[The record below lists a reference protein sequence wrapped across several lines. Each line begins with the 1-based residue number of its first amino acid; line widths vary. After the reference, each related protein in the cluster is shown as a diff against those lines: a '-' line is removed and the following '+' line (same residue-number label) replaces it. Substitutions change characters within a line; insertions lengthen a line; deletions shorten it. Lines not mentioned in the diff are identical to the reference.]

1 MTTEQGASVARR
13 SKKAVKLDAEVPG
26 IDTAGIDTAGI
37 DTAGIDTAGIDTAAT
52 TGVGM
57 SDDESRAAK
66 PAGKTRKRASKGAPL
81 TESVAQ
87 LSDPEQSVPPV
98 AAGPGP
104 GDPARRRV
112 VIAEDEPLIRLDLA
126 EMLTEAGYDVVGQAP
141 DGKEA
146 VALTRE
152 MRPDL
157 VLLDVKMPI
166 LDGLSAA
173 EQIGAESLAPVVMLT
188 AFSQRELVER
198 ASEAGVMAYVVKPFT
213 IADLTP
219 AIEVAASRWQQMRA
233 LEVEIA
239 DLADRLETR
248 KLVDRAKGLLMSQL
262 KLSEPEA
269 FRWVQKTAMD
279 RRLSM
284 REVAELVIEGI
295 PGKKG

>member
-1 MTTEQGASVARR
+1 MTTEQGASVGRGGKKPAKVR
-13 SKKAVKLDAEVPG
+13 SAHDAPAPASDAVPAPEGAVPTDPPRKAPKS
-26 IDTAGIDTAGI
+26 
-37 DTAGIDTAGIDTAAT
+37 AAT
-52 TGVGM
+52 
-57 SDDESRAAK
+57 SRK
-66 PAGKTRKRASKGAPL
+66 SSGKDARTTEPTSQPGTEPSGAPR
-81 TESVAQ
+81 TE
-87 LSDPEQSVPPV
+87 
-98 AAGPGP
+98 AGPGP
-104 GDPARRRV
+104 MATPEAQPGGGGGSRRRV

-141 DGKEA
+141 DGKVA

-152 MRPDL
+152 LRPDL
-157 VLLDVKMPI
+157 VLLDVKMPV
-166 LDGLSAA
+166 LDGISAA

>member
-1 MTTEQGASVARR
+1 MTTEQGASVGRGGKKPAKVR
-13 SKKAVKLDAEVPG
+13 SAHDAPAPASDAVPALEGAVPTDPPRKAPKS
-26 IDTAGIDTAGI
+26 
-37 DTAGIDTAGIDTAAT
+37 AAT
-52 TGVGM
+52 
-57 SDDESRAAK
+57 SRK
-66 PAGKTRKRASKGAPL
+66 SSGKDARTTEPTSQPGTEPSGAPR
-81 TESVAQ
+81 TE
-87 LSDPEQSVPPV
+87 
-98 AAGPGP
+98 AGPGP
-104 GDPARRRV
+104 MATPEAQPGGGGGSRRRV

-141 DGKEA
+141 DGKVA

-152 MRPDL
+152 LRPDL
-157 VLLDVKMPI
+157 VLLDVKMPV
-166 LDGLSAA
+166 LDGISAA

>member
-1 MTTEQGASVARR
+1 MTTEQGASVARGG
-13 SKKAVKLDAEVPG
+13 KKAAKLDAEVPG
-26 IDTAGIDTAGI
+26 IDAAGIDGAGIDTAGI
-37 DTAGIDTAGIDTAAT
+37 DPAAT
-52 TGVGM
+52 TGVGS
-57 SDDESRAAK
+57 SDDERRAEK
-66 PAGKTRKRASKGAPL
+66 TAGKTRKRASKAAPL

-87 LSDPEQSVPPV
+87 VSDPEQSVEPV
-98 AAGPGP
+98 AARPGP
-104 GDPARRRV
+104 GDPVRRRV

-141 DGKEA
+141 DGKVA

-152 MRPDL
+152 LRPDL
-157 VLLDVKMPI
+157 VLLDVKMPV
-166 LDGLSAA
+166 LDGISAA

>member
-1 MTTEQGASVARR
+1 MTTEQGASVGRGGKKPAKVR
-13 SKKAVKLDAEVPG
+13 SAHDAPAPASDAVPAPEGAVPSDPPRKAPKS
-26 IDTAGIDTAGI
+26 
-37 DTAGIDTAGIDTAAT
+37 AAT
-52 TGVGM
+52 
-57 SDDESRAAK
+57 SRK
-66 PAGKTRKRASKGAPL
+66 SSGKDARTTEPTSQPGTEPSGAPR
-81 TESVAQ
+81 TEAGSGPMATPEAQ
-87 LSDPEQSVPPV
+87 
-98 AAGPGP
+98 PG
-104 GDPARRRV
+104 GGGGSRRRV

-126 EMLTEAGYDVVGQAP
+126 EMLAEAGYDVVGQAP
-141 DGKEA
+141 DGKVA

-152 MRPDL
+152 LRPDL
-157 VLLDVKMPI
+157 VLLDVKMPV
-166 LDGLSAA
+166 LDGISAA